1 MSTSL
6 LYHGF
11 GLTGYDYVN
20 TKYQGGAVT
29 FMVEHKPF
37 SLHCPECHSRKL
49 KRRGTIPRFF
59 RTLPIGGKAVW
70 LFLAVQRIQCLVC
83 GVLRQASIGFAEPRR
98 SYTKA
103 FERYALELSSRMTI
117 QDTAHHLGVS
127 WDIVKDIQ
135 KRYLG
140 RKFAKPKLKHLK
152 RIAIDEISIGKRHRY
167 LTVVMDID
175 TGAVVF
181 VGDGKGADALDPFW
195 KRLRRSKAKIKA
207 VAMDM
212 SPAYIRAVSDH
223 LPKASI
229 VFDHFHVIKLYNDKL
244 TGLRRKLY
252 HDLEEKQQKE
262 VLKGTRWLLLK
273 NPENLHADK
282 NESERL
288 QEALQLNAPLA
299 TAYYMKEELRQFWNQ
314 PGKASAEVFLVS
326 WMARARASGISML
339 EDFAKTLATH
349 KSGLLAYYDHPI
361 STGPLEGTN
370 NKIKT
375 LQKQAY
381 GFRDTEFFKLKIMA
395 VHQAKYAL
403 LG

>member
-11 GLTGYDYVN
+11 GMIGYDYIN

-29 FMVEHKPF
+29 FTVEAKPF
-37 SLHCPECHSRKL
+37 SLRCPQCRSHKVV
-49 KRRGTIPRFF
+49 RRGTIPRLF
-59 RTLPIGGKAVW
+59 RTLPIGGKPVW
-70 LFLAVQRIQCLVC
+70 LSLAVQRLQCLVC
-83 GVLRQASIGFAEPRR
+83 GVLRQARIGFAEPRR

-127 WDIVKDIQ
+127 WDVVKDIQ

-140 RKFAKPKLKHLK
+140 RKFSRPKLRHLK

-167 LTVVMDID
+167 LTVVMDIE

-181 VGDGKGADALDPFW
+181 VGDGKGAQALEPFW
-195 KRLRRSKAKIKA
+195 RRLRASKAKIKA

-212 SPAYIRAVSDH
+212 SPAYIRAVLDH
-223 LPKASI
+223 LPQACI

-244 TGLRRKLY
+244 AELRRQLY
-252 HDLEEKQQKE
+252 RELKDNQQKE

-273 NPENLHADK
+273 NPENLDADK
-282 NESERL
+282 DEARRL
-288 QEALQLNAPLA
+288 QEALQINEPLA
-299 TAYYMKEELRQFWNQ
+299 TAYYLKEELRQFWKQ
-314 PGKASAEVFLVS
+314 PDKDSAEDFLIS
-326 WMARARASGISML
+326 WMARANASAIPML
-339 EDFAKTLATH
+339 QKFAKTLAAH
-349 KSGLLAYYDHPI
+349 RSGLLAYYDHPI

-375 LQKQAY
+375 MQKQAY
-381 GFRDTEFFKLKIMA
+381 GFRDMEFFKLKIMA
-395 VHQAKYAL
+395 VHQTKYAL
-403 LG
+403 VG

>member
-11 GLTGYDYVN
+11 GIKGYNYVN
-20 TKYQGGAVT
+20 TRYQGGAVT
-29 FMVEHKPF
+29 FTVEPKPF
-37 SLHCPECHSRKL
+37 SLRCPECRSDKVI
-49 KRRGTIPRFF
+49 RRGTIPRLF

-70 LFLAVQRIQCLVC
+70 ISLAVQRVQCLVC
-83 GVLRQASIGFAEPRR
+83 GVLKQARIEFAGPRR

-103 FERYALELSSRMTI
+103 FERYALELSRRMTI
-117 QDTAHHLGVS
+117 QDTALHLGVS
-127 WDIVKDIQ
+127 WDVVKDIQ
-135 KRYLG
+135 KRDLG
-140 RKFAKPKLKHLK
+140 RKFSKPKLKHLK
-152 RIAIDEISIGKRHRY
+152 RIAIDEISIGKGHRY
-167 LTVVMDID
+167 LTLVMDLE

-181 VGDGKGADALDPFW
+181 VGDGKGAEALEPFW
-195 KRLRRSKAKIKA
+195 KRLRASKAKIKA

-212 SPAYIRAVSDH
+212 SPAYIGAVLHH

-252 HDLEEKQQKE
+252 HELEDDQQKE

-273 NPENLHADK
+273 NPQNLDTDK

-288 QEALQLNAPLA
+288 QKALQLNAPLA
-299 TAYYMKEELRQFWNQ
+299 TAYYMKEELRWFWNQ
-314 PGKASAEVFLVS
+314 SDKASAERFLTS
-326 WMARARASGISML
+326 WMDRARASGISML
-339 EDFAKTLATH
+339 KRFANTLSAH

-375 LQKQAY
+375 MKRQAY
-381 GFRDTEFFKLKIMA
+381 GFRDMAFFKLKIMA
-395 VHQAKYAL
+395 AHQAKYAL
-403 LG
+403 VG

>member
-11 GLTGYDYVN
+11 GVKGYNHVN
-20 TKYQGGAVT
+20 TKYQDGAVT
-29 FMVEHKPF
+29 FTVEHKPF
-37 SLHCPECHSRKL
+37 SLRCPECRSRKVK
-49 KRRGTIPRFF
+49 KRGAIPRFF
-59 RTLPIGGKAVW
+59 RTVPIGGKSVW
-70 LFLAVQRIQCLVC
+70 LSLAVQRIECLAC
-83 GVLRQASIGFAEPRR
+83 DALRQARIGFAEPLRR
-98 SYTKA
+98 HTKA
-103 FERYALELSSRMTI
+103 FERYALELSHRMTI
-117 QDTAHHLGVS
+117 QDTARHLGVS
-127 WDIVKDIQ
+127 WDTVKDIQ

-140 RKFAKPKLKHLK
+140 RKFARPKLRHLK
-152 RIAIDEISIGKRHRY
+152 RIGIDEISIGKRHRY
-167 LTVVMDID
+167 LTVVMDLD
-175 TGAVVF
+175 SGAVVF
-181 VGDGKGADALDPFW
+181 VGNGKGADALDPFW
-195 KRLRRSKAKIKA
+195 KKLRPSKAKIKA

-212 SPAYIRAVSDH
+212 SPAYIGAVLHH

-252 HDLEEKQQKE
+252 HELENDQQKE

-273 NPENLHADK
+273 NPQNLDTNK

-288 QEALQLNAPLA
+288 EKALALNAPLA

-314 PGKASAEVFLVS
+314 SDKASAELFLAS
-326 WMARARASGISML
+326 WMDRARASGISML
-339 EDFAKTLATH
+339 KRFANTLAVH

-375 LQKQAY
+375 MKRQAY
-381 GFRDTEFFKLKIMA
+381 GFRDMDFFKLKIMA
-395 VHQAKYAL
+395 VHQARYAL
-403 LG
+403 VG